1 MGGTATLGE
10 SGVRGIV
17 QLATGQASYHLRK
30 QHILSLTL
38 ERGTGSGSS
47 SCRLTEGSVLEE
59 EVLSSMWIL

>member
-1 MGGTATLGE
+1 MGVIATLGE

-17 QLATGQASYHLRK
+17 QLATGQASYHVRK

-38 ERGTGSGSS
+38 ERGTGSS